1 MRIFLFCLS
10 VLTVLLF
17 ACSSNETKKA
27 QGPNWT
33 TYSKNTFMQKCV
45 EQAGSQMLPK
55 EADNYC
61 KCIMGKMIEAHP
73 DTNELDKMGPDKIKS
88 ESMGMALKCLF

>member
-1 MRIFLFCLS
+1 MRSHLS
-10 VLTVLLF
+10 LLLLATLLF

-61 KCIMGKMIEAHP
+61 NCIMEKMIAAHP
-73 DTNELDKMGPDKIKS
+73 DTVELDKMGPDKIKS
-88 ESMGMALKCLF
+88 ESMAMAIKCLF